1 MYGGF
6 SSWYKEYCMDAS
18 GGTFSAEDE
27 CNFVQIDSCRFCYDK
42 IKDRIIAKVGS
53 VVAIEDNYPVSKGHM
68 LIIPKNHSSN
78 YFELSDVEKHDAD
91 TLINE
96 IRKNILADDPSI
108 TGFNI
113 GMNCGESAGQTI
125 FHTHIHLIPRR
136 NGDTANP
143 RGGVRGVI
151 PDKMGY

>member
-6 SSWYKEYCMDAS
+6 SSWYKEYCMDDS

-53 VVAIEDNYPVSKGHM
+53 VVALEDNYPVSKGHM

-151 PDKMGY
+151 PDKMRY